1 MRIKKKHATRIVSGA
16 LCAALVVSALSGCVA
31 SSSSTSAEANGV
43 DGTYTATAAGFGG
56 DVTVTVTVKNGEITD
71 AKAEGA
77 SETANVGVVLR
88 LSSSTRASWAN
99 WLALQPM
106 QNFRLMA
113 IPVQLSP
120 ALR

>member
-56 DVTVTVTVKNGEITD
+56 DVTVTVTVKMERSPMQRL
-71 AKAEGA
+71 K
-77 SETANVGVVLR
+77 VHLKRPMWVVLR

>member
-77 SETANVGVVLR
+77 SETANVGGAAIEQFNAGKLGELAGLAADAE
-88 LSSSTRASWAN
+88 LS
-99 WLALQPM
+99 
-106 QNFRLMA
+106 
-113 IPVQLSP
+113 IDG
-120 ALR
+120 